1 MGYSIQLNHIT
12 PDSGY
17 KEKDG
22 PKGEKLT
29 KMTFFRKFRKFL
41 AKFAD
46 LEVDGRDQSVL
57 LGKYRGNKVKLI
69 LRGAKKNEIWASVTD
84 FGLFL
89 GIWAV
94 FCNFGQKTD
103 DLDSF
108 FYIFEI
114 SEKFPITSYN

>member
-1 MGYSIQLNHIT
+1 
-12 PDSGY
+12 
-17 KEKDG
+17 
-22 PKGEKLT
+22 
-29 KMTFFRKFRKFL
+29 MTFFLKFRKLL
-41 AKFAD
+41 AEFAS

-57 LGKYRGNKVKLI
+57 LGILRGKKVKLI
-69 LRGAKKNEIWASVTD
+69 LRGAKNIQKRVSVTD

-108 FYIFEI
+108 FLHF
-114 SEKFPITSYN
+114 